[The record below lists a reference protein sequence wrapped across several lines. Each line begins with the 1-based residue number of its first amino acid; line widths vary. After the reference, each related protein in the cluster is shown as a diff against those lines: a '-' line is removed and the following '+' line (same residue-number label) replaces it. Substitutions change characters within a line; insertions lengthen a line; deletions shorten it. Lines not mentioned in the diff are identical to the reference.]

1 MFLGLESSIYC
12 TQNMSLSPLKRKF
25 IDKLLVHK
33 CIILLSRNP
42 AKNDLN
48 KPYHACMKS
57 MKAPRIA
64 RDLSF
69 LSYEAFPTDNL
80 SDEDENNDSSVGEA
94 SL

>member
-1 MFLGLESSIYC
+1 
-12 TQNMSLSPLKRKF
+12 
-25 IDKLLVHK
+25 
-33 CIILLSRNP
+33 
-42 AKNDLN
+42 
-48 KPYHACMKS
+48 MKS

-69 LSYEAFPTDNL
+69 LSYEAFPTDTL